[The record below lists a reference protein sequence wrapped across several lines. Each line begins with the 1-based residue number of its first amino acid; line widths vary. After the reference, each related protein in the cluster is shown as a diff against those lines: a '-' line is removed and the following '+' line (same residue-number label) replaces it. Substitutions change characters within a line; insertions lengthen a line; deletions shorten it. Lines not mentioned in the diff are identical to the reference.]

1 MLKIWNKIHIYDR
14 MLERWIITHKEV
26 STVELLE
33 RKEYLDFLR
42 RHKDRHIIKVVS
54 GVRRCGK
61 SKLFELF
68 QNYLLEQGIS
78 REHIISINFE
88 DLAFEDLQEYH
99 ALYNY
104 VISRMQPEG
113 MNYILL
119 DEIQHVQEFEK
130 AVDSLFIRENAD
142 VYITGSNAYFMS
154 GELATLL
161 SGRYVELKMLPL
173 SFKEYY
179 RACGLAANHT
189 LQEIYERYITESSF
203 PYTLQLSGRQQD
215 INEYLLGLYNTVIL
229 KDVVGRL
236 RIADVKMLE
245 SIVKYLFANVGS
257 LLSIRKIA
265 DSMTSAGRKID
276 SKTVEKYLTGLQ
288 DSMLIY
294 QAERYDIRSKDIL
307 KINPKYYVADA
318 ALRYLKIG
326 RRGLDTGHILE
337 NTVYLELLRRGYEVY
352 VGSMANGEVDFV
364 AKNEQ
369 GLTYY
374 QVAES
379 ALQPEVME
387 RELKP
392 LQRIKDNYPKI
403 LLTLDEVGAVADY
416 DGIRKQNV
424 LKWLLAGE

>member
-1 MLKIWNKIHIYDR
+1 MQ
-14 MLERWIITHKEV
+14 
-26 STVELLE
+26 LLE
-33 RKEYLDFLR
+33 RKEYLDFLK

-68 QNYLLEQGIS
+68 QRHLLEQGIPK
-78 REHIISINFE
+78 ENIISINFE
-88 DLAFEDLQEYH
+88 DLAFEELQEYH
-99 ALYNY
+99 ALYQY
-104 VISRMQPEG
+104 VTSHMQPDS
-113 MNYILL
+113 MNYIFL
-119 DEIQHVQEFEK
+119 DEIQHVPDFEK
-130 AVDSLFIRENAD
+130 AVDSLFIKENAD

-179 RACGLAANHT
+179 DASNLSANHT
-189 LQEIYERYITESSF
+189 LKDIYERYLAESSF
-203 PYTLQLSGRQQD
+203 PYTLQLDGRQQD

-229 KDVVGRL
+229 KDVVGRI
-236 RIADVKMLE
+236 RISDVKMLE
-245 SIVKYLFANVGS
+245 SIVKYLFANVGR

-294 QAERYDIRSKDIL
+294 QAERFDIRGKDIL

-318 ALRYLKIG
+318 ALRYLKVG
-326 RRGLDTGHILE
+326 RHGQDTGHVLE

-352 VGSMANGEVDFV
+352 VGSMTNGEIDFV
-364 AKNEQ
+364 AKDEH

-374 QVAES
+374 QVTES
-379 ALQPEVME
+379 TLQPEVLE

-392 LQRIKDNYPKI
+392 LQRIKDNYPKY
-403 LLTLDEVGAVADY
+403 LLTLDEIESTADY
-416 DGIRKQNV
+416 DGIRKLNV
-424 LKWLLAGE
+424 LKWLLGN

>member
-1 MLKIWNKIHIYDR
+1 MQ
-14 MLERWIITHKEV
+14 
-26 STVELLE
+26 LLE
-33 RKEYLDFLR
+33 RKEYLDFLK

-68 QNYLLEQGIS
+68 QRHLLEQGIPK
-78 REHIISINFE
+78 ENIISINFE
-88 DLAFEDLQEYH
+88 DLAFEELQEYH
-99 ALYNY
+99 ALYQY
-104 VISRMQPEG
+104 VTSHMQPDS
-113 MNYILL
+113 MNYIFL
-119 DEIQHVQEFEK
+119 DEIQHVPDFEK
-130 AVDSLFIRENAD
+130 AVDSLFIKENAD

-179 RACGLAANHT
+179 DASNLSANHT
-189 LQEIYERYITESSF
+189 LKEIYERYLTESSF
-203 PYTLQLSGRQQD
+203 PYTLQLDGRQQD

-236 RIADVKMLE
+236 RISDVKMLE

-265 DSMTSAGRKID
+265 DSMTSSGRKID

-294 QAERYDIRSKDIL
+294 QAERFDIRGKDIL

-318 ALRYLKIG
+318 ALRYLKVG
-326 RRGLDTGHILE
+326 RHGQDTGHVLE

-352 VGSMANGEVDFV
+352 VGSMTNGEIDFV
-364 AKNEQ
+364 AKDEH

-374 QVAES
+374 QVTES
-379 ALQPEVME
+379 TLQPEVME

-392 LQRIKDNYPKI
+392 LQRIKDNYPKY
-403 LLTLDEVGAVADY
+403 LLTLDEIESTADY
-416 DGIRKQNV
+416 DGIRKLNV
-424 LKWLLAGE
+424 LKWLLGN